1 MGLGFS
7 RKIISSRNTLFLKI
21 KKIAPKLYYFLLKF
35 LTRCKFFYKINKK
48 KSKVFFSQNL
58 DEINK
63 YEYKKTSQNNE
74 DGIFEYLINKLRLKE
89 LNFIEI
95 GFDYYENNS
104 INFLKKT
111 NKGLFIDS
119 SQDKVMI
126 FKNITSFFYKKK
138 KIFFKNCFVNKDNIN
153 EIISE
158 YFTNKDEIDILSI
171 DVDGVDYYIL
181 ENLKTRPKILC
192 IEYNFWFGNELKC
205 SIPYSENFKWEI
217 GSPYSGAS
225 LNAICSLASSKDY
238 HLVALE
244 SSSVNAFFIRGDL
257 KDKFS
262 ILDPKKNFKNPIR
275 YDIDKIENTRSELLK
290 KELVFFN

>member
-138 KIFFKNCFVNKDNIN
+138 KNFF
-153 EIISE
+153 
-158 YFTNKDEIDILSI
+158 
-171 DVDGVDYYIL
+171 
-181 ENLKTRPKILC
+181 
-192 IEYNFWFGNELKC
+192 
-205 SIPYSENFKWEI
+205 
-217 GSPYSGAS
+217 
-225 LNAICSLASSKDY
+225 
-238 HLVALE
+238 
-244 SSSVNAFFIRGDL
+244 
-257 KDKFS
+257 
-262 ILDPKKNFKNPIR
+262 
-275 YDIDKIENTRSELLK
+275 
-290 KELVFFN
+290 